1 MERFLEVQHRVSR
14 AVWCD
19 VLIHAG
25 LERSN
30 FGDLQRGVGEHV
42 KFGLNGPVL
51 VAISVVVVVRRVGHR
66 DLGLPC
72 HDVREWTGDGEETVN
87 VGGARLTGDGP
98 GLTVDH
104 LVVHA
109 DASVGQVYAQ
119 FVAQLAGDDHRLGN
133 NFTRQR
139 IDFAGVND
147 LIVDRHNGSTNEV
160 EAVGVVGHGQTEV
173 VVARNRRARVPRT
186 LNTKVGH
193 IKRLA
198 ALVGQGFLEP
208 QNNVDRPETIG
219 EEGLG
224 IGSKKRRVE
233 RGDVGLQASN

>member
-1 MERFLEVQHRVSR
+1 M
-14 AVWCD
+14 
-19 VLIHAG
+19 
-25 LERSN
+25 
-30 FGDLQRGVGEHV
+30 
-42 KFGLNGPVL
+42 
-51 VAISVVVVVRRVGHR
+51 
-66 DLGLPC
+66 
-72 HDVREWTGDGEETVN
+72 
-87 VGGARLTGDGP
+87 
-98 GLTVDH
+98 TVDH

-109 DASVGQVYAQ
+109 DASVGQVHAQ

-173 VVARNRRARVPRT
+173 VVTRNRRARVPRT

-193 IKRLA
+193 VKRLA
-198 ALVGQGFLEP
+198 ALVGEGFLEP
-208 QNNVDRPETIG
+208 QNNVDRSETIG

-224 IGSKKRRVE
+224 IGSEKRRVE
-233 RGDVGLQASN
+233 RGDVGLQASNRFLNFQPVAVNVPVRRPVAVAVVETEMGTVRLNFGQRDDTCVWSQRGHDLPVKGSLEVGSFKDDVNQATVRCFTAR